1 MGEFFDKAK
10 GEVSNAT
17 QAPNNANQF
26 ASESPAHAEPLFAE
40 ESVAPS
46 AIDAG
51 PTSPAVTT
59 STSTVPVSPNGIPS
73 PCDNTAPGSHVEAAC
88 HGPTA
93 DNPSLSIQKRLKR
106 ARFFDQR
113 ELLVAAGEAAPM
125 EADAG
130 LPDALEVPEEPQG

>member
-17 QAPNNANQF
+17 HEPNNADQVV
-26 ASESPAHAEPLFAE
+26 SE
-40 ESVAPS
+40 
-46 AIDAG
+46 
-51 PTSPAVTT
+51 SPAVTT
-59 STSTVPVSPNGIPS
+59 AASAALDPSSGIPS

-113 ELLVAAGEAAPM
+113 ELLVAAGEAEPM
-125 EADAG
+125 ETDAG
-130 LPDALEVPEEPQG
+130 LPDALEVPEAPQE

>member
-1 MGEFFDKAK
+1 MGELNDRTEGGF
-10 GEVSNAT
+10 
-17 QAPNNANQF
+17 NNAVGDTEQGPSNTDQH
-26 ASESPAHAEPLFAE
+26 AQGSPARAEASVASSSLDAVPA
-40 ESVAPS
+40 SSAVAPS
-46 AIDAG
+46 TLDA
-51 PTSPAVTT
+51 PSE
-59 STSTVPVSPNGIPS
+59 GIPS

-125 EADAG
+125 ETDAG
-130 LPDALEVPEEPQG
+130 LPDAVEVPEVPQG

>member
-1 MGEFFDKAK
+1 MGKFFDEAK
-10 GEVSNAT
+10 GGVSDAT
-17 QAPNNANQF
+17 QEPNNANQF
-26 ASESPAHAEPLFAE
+26 ASESPANAEPFTAKG
-40 ESVAPS
+40 SVPGS
-46 AIDAG
+46 E
-51 PTSPAVTT
+51 
-59 STSTVPVSPNGIPS
+59 NGIPS

-113 ELLVAAGEAAPM
+113 ELQVAAGEAAPM

-130 LPDALEVPEEPQG
+130 LPEALEVPEAPQG

>member
-1 MGEFFDKAK
+1 MGDFFDKAN
-10 GEVSNAT
+10 GVVSDAT
-17 QAPNNANQF
+17 QEPNNANQS
-26 ASESPAHAEPLFAE
+26 ASESSQGGEPLFAE
-40 ESVAPS
+40 E
-46 AIDAG
+46 
-51 PTSPAVTT
+51 AVPG
-59 STSTVPVSPNGIPS
+59 SENGIPS

-130 LPDALEVPEEPQG
+130 LPDAREVPEAPQS

>member
-10 GEVSNAT
+10 SEVNNAT
-17 QAPNNANQF
+17 PSEVDPAPA
-26 ASESPAHAEPLFAE
+26 
-40 ESVAPS
+40 
-46 AIDAG
+46 
-51 PTSPAVTT
+51 SPAVTT
-59 STSTVPVSPNGIPS
+59 STLATPVSPNGIPS

-93 DNPSLSIQKRLKR
+93 DNPSLSMQKRLKR

-125 EADAG
+125 ESDAG
-130 LPDALEVPEEPQG
+130 LPDAVELPESPQGQ